1 MNLLF
6 LSQALQGCALLG
18 AIVGS
23 DLMEERKR
31 SATGTAKRPVDG
43 TLTHTHTH
51 THTHTRSHTHALP
64 TSSLPSLPGFVLE
77 GFDLEHSGELLG
89 SMLRATT
96 ELLPAEKPRFIHG
109 MCTPGGAAMSCD

>member
-1 MNLLF
+1 MRTVDRLF

-43 TLTHTHTH
+43 TFSPSPLHTHTH
-51 THTHTRSHTHALP
+51 TLP
-64 TSSLPSLPGFVLE
+64 TPSLPLLPGFVLE
-77 GFDLEHSGELLG
+77 GFDQEHSGELLG
-89 SMLRATT
+89 NMLRATT
-96 ELLPAEKPRFIHG
+96 DLLPAEKPRFIHG
-109 MCTPGGAAMSCD
+109 MCTPGGAAVSCDSH